1 MMLVVGQ
8 EEYLCSL
15 KQYGQKNPGST
26 AAMSSLASISCM
38 LVTEKTLLFLLVTER
53 AAEEFT
59 GKLVRIAF

>member
-26 AAMSSLASISCM
+26 VAH
-38 LVTEKTLLFLLVTER
+38 LLVKPFFHR
-53 AAEEFT
+53 LHVGDRKDFAVSV
-59 GKLVRIAF
+59 GDRKGS